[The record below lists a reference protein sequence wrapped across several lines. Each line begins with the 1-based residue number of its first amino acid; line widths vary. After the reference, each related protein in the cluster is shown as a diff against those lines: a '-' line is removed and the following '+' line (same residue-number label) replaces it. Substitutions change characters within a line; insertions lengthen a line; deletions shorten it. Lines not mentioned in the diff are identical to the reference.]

1 MDTTTRSSLSTR
13 SGRTSHQGGPTNPA
27 FKRAANAFSPT
38 LAALGPDPWGTT
50 QKKSTVRSSD
60 QSGVN
65 HEEEARD
72 YDNSITLRK
81 RSGEYQNAPNH
92 NVETNEEKQW
102 TKKNWSS
109 IQGDIHDDPY
119 EHHQPVRPPNLE
131 DTWNNGDGQDSV
143 YFREN
148 QSRYMNYEEEDIE
161 EEDFEAVQEEEPAE
175 EFEDITPEPEEDFE
189 EVDFMANSSI
199 LKPQA
204 AIGGKQTR
212 DEDWE
217 LLDTY
222 TVKGEPRY
230 TVRSGLTYSS
240 DS

>member
-13 SGRTSHQGGPTNPA
+13 NGRTSHQGGPTNPA
-27 FKRAANAFSPT
+27 FKRAANAFSLT

-72 YDNSITLRK
+72 YDNSTTLRR
-81 RSGEYQNAPNH
+81 RSGEYQDVSNYKVKTD
-92 NVETNEEKQW
+92 VEDQPRTAKD
-102 TKKNWSS
+102 WSS
-109 IQGDIHDDPY
+109 VQGDTHDDPY
-119 EHHQPVRPPNLE
+119 EHHHPVRPPSLDN
-131 DTWNNGDGQDSV
+131 THYNGDGQGSV
-143 YFREN
+143 YFEGD
-148 QSRYMNYEEEDIE
+148 QSTYFDYGG
-161 EEDFEAVQEEEPAE
+161 EDFEAVEEEEQAE
-175 EFEDITPEPEEDFE
+175 EFEDIIPEPEEDFE

-199 LKPQA
+199 PKSQA

-217 LLDTY
+217 LWDTY

-230 TVRSGLTYSS
+230 NVRSG
-240 DS
+240 